1 MDEEVDISN
10 KQASTAEV
18 MLFGVAKRSTETE
31 PLDPSK
37 DTEKTGKDNANCPV
51 VFTYTLVSC
60 LEGFITK
67 LLNTIILPNSDVP
80 KKKKKSK
87 HLSAYPP
94 LHSMLLKK
102 GKKMTKDSNEE
113 DNCLND
119 SSSVPGPSKL
129 PATLTWKKCS
139 NEGRALMQLD
149 FQQFLMKLEKLTDLR
164 PIPDKE
170 FVETYIK
177 AYYLTENENSPREL
191 DLPIPALMIMLQEL
205 F

>member
-10 KQASTAEV
+10 KQASTVEV

-37 DTEKTGKDNANCPV
+37 DTEKT
-51 VFTYTLVSC
+51 
-60 LEGFITK
+60 
-67 LLNTIILPNSDVP
+67 DVP

>member
-10 KQASTAEV
+10 KQASTVEV
-18 MLFGVAKRSTETE
+18 MLFGVAKRSTET
-31 PLDPSK
+31 
-37 DTEKTGKDNANCPV
+37 
-51 VFTYTLVSC
+51 
-60 LEGFITK
+60 
-67 LLNTIILPNSDVP
+67 
-80 KKKKKSK
+80 
-87 HLSAYPP
+87 
-94 LHSMLLKK
+94 
-102 GKKMTKDSNEE
+102 EE